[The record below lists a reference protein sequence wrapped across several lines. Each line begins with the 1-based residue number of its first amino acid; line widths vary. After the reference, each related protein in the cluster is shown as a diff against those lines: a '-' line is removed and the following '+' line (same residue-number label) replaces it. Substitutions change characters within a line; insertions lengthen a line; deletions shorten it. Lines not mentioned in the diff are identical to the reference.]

1 MQSRARV
8 LGQPVNPV
16 LMVLPLAILAIAAL
30 ADLGAI
36 LSGLRLFSTIA
47 QADMVTGLIVGVLA
61 VCALLIDLLT
71 TAPGSVARSVLTVV
85 CVSFGATIVLFT
97 LVWSV
102 ESDADA
108 GNGGLF
114 FIELLA
120 LACGGVA
127 VWLARA
133 LSVGRGLPKRLE
145 QLPPPLERVSSA
157 AAVRRAI
164 ANRWRPAAGSDDPEA
179 TVAIFG
185 YARGKAPV
193 RGN

>member
-1 MQSRARV
+1 
-8 LGQPVNPV
+8 
-16 LMVLPLAILAIAAL
+16 MVLPLAILAIAAL

-47 QADMVTGLIVGVLA
+47 QADVVTGLIVGVLA

>member
-1 MQSRARV
+1 M
-8 LGQPVNPV
+8 L
-16 LMVLPLAILAIAAL
+16 LPLGILGVAAI

-47 QADMVTGLIVGVLA
+47 MADMVTGMIVGTLA
-61 VCALLIDLLT
+61 WCGLLIDLLT
-71 TAPGSVARSVLTVV
+71 TAPGSVARAVLTVV

-102 ESDADA
+102 ESDAGRSNA
-108 GNGGLF
+108 GVF

-120 LACGGVA
+120 LGCGGVA

-145 QLPPPLERVSSA
+145 QLPPPAERVTSA
-157 AAVRRAI
+157 VAVRRAI
-164 ANRWRPAAGSDDPEA
+164 ANRWRPAGGSDDPEA
-179 TVAIFG
+179 TIAIFG
-185 YARGKAPV
+185 YARGRAPV